1 MKQPHV
7 KKVGS
12 ILLMCFIVVAC
23 AKIGEIDERWA
34 DYKGWTMTT
43 EGRVITGDHT
53 GTLGDVHEGRKGY
66 REVYVND
73 IGLATIKGTAPYR
86 YPAGTILVK
95 EQYKDKAAWEKKSS
109 PNLTIMVKVSDIEE
123 EEEENWRFSTG
134 YNSQA
139 VKNTFCFDC
148 HAAALE
154 EDLVFTN
161 EDFFKS
167 L

>member
-1 MKQPHV
+1 
-7 KKVGS
+7 
-12 ILLMCFIVVAC
+12 
-23 AKIGEIDERWA
+23 
-34 DYKGWTMTT
+34 MTT

-109 PNLTIMVKVSDIEE
+109 PNLTIMVKVTDIEE
-123 EEEENWRFSTG
+123 EEEIELPTAMEIALRRAMDEPGGDQSG
-134 YNSQA
+134 QSQQKA
-139 VKNTFCFDC
+139 SKGTKSKR
-148 HAAALE
+148 E
-154 EDLVFTN
+154 QQEDILSRTLKLSQ
-161 EDFFKS
+161 EASK
-167 L
+167 